1 MGKAI
6 FLVVFAIAYTIQTIT
21 GFAGN
26 VIAMPAGMS
35 TIGLHETVAVLN
47 VAGTAGCGALALV
60 NIKYVNWRELG
71 RILVVMTPFVF
82 VGVWLDTILPTDVL
96 ARIYGAI
103 VLIVA
108 IRFLVSK
115 KQKFL
120 RRPALFIILVL
131 AGLVQGMFVS
141 GGAVLAIYAV
151 QKLRD
156 KDEFR
161 ATLSALWTV
170 LNAVYMVISIKNG
183 YFTPDAIQLSIAI
196 IPIIAITMF
205 IGGKLQKHLSQQL
218 FLRLVYVL
226 LVIIGIILLVG

>member
-1 MGKAI
+1 MDKAI
-6 FLVVFAIAYTIQTIT
+6 FLAVFAIAYTIQAIT

-47 VAGTAGCGALALV
+47 VAGTVGCGALAIV
-60 NIKYVNWRELG
+60 NIKHMNWRELG

-82 VGVWLDTILPTDVL
+82 VGIWLDTVLPTDTL

-103 VLIVA
+103 VLVVA

-115 KQKFL
+115 RQKFL
-120 RRPALFIILVL
+120 RRPALFVILVV

-151 QKLRD
+151 QKLKD

-161 ATLSALWTV
+161 ATLSALWMV
-170 LNAVYMVISIKNG
+170 LNAGYMIISIMNG
-183 YFTPDAIQLSIAI
+183 YFTPDAIHVSIAI

-205 IGGKLQKHLSQQL
+205 IGGKLQKYLSQQH
-218 FLRLVYVL
+218 FLKFVYVL
-226 LVIIGIILLVG
+226 LVIIGIILLIG